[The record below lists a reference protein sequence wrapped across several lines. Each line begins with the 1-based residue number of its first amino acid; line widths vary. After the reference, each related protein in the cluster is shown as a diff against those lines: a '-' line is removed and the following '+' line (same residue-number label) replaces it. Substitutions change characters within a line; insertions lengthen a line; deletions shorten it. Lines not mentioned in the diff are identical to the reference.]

1 MVTRETKTI
10 MGVTTT
16 VVREIERKRGV
27 LREDARNWFA
37 QDKRGNVWYFGE
49 EVDNYTADGKLKDH
63 GGSWEAGVKE
73 AKPGIIMPATPKVG
87 DTYRQEYL
95 QGQAEDMGTVV
106 ALDQKVTVAA
116 GTFDDCLQIK
126 DWSKIETSSE
136 FKYYCPTVG
145 FLVLEESTT
154 PRGWKTGVGEHFH
167 GMRGKTM
174 MPQRGAQSTGK
185 INSCGHRLVAPAE
198 TAVKFLD
205 SPDVSLTAT
214 VRPLSTRPRY
224 IASSSSLRRGV
235 SNIGSGVAGQKE
247 SRQ

>member
-1 MVTRETKTI
+1 LKQQLMFAALGAALAALPGVDSSWAQQPADSEAYNPTINPADFVGEVTNKYFALKPGTKFTYRNRTGTEQVEIVVTRETKTV
-10 MGVTTT
+10 MGVTTI
-16 VVREIERKRGV
+16 VVREIEHKRGV

-106 ALDQKVTVAA
+106 ALDQKVTIAA

-154 PRGWKTGVGEHFH
+154 PGGG
-167 GMRGKTM
+167 
-174 MPQRGAQSTGK
+174 
-185 INSCGHRLVAPAE
+185 RLE
-198 TAVKFLD
+198 L
-205 SPDVSLTAT
+205 VS
-214 VRPLSTRPRY
+214 
-224 IASSSSLRRGV
+224 I
-235 SNIGSGVAGQKE
+235 SNE
-247 SRQ
+247 